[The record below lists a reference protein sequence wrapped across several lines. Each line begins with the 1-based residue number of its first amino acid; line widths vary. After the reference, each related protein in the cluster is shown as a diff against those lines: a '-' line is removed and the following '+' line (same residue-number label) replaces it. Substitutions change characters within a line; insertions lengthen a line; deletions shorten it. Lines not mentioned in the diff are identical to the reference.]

1 MEIIK
6 VLLDSIDLIAKIL
19 GFLSLYAIAIALLD
33 WRKTSNYEQQCNDTK
48 NGPK

>member
-6 VLLDSIDLIAKIL
+6 VLLDSVDLIAKIL

-33 WRKTSNYEQQCNDTK
+33 WRKTCKYEQQCNDIK

>member
-33 WRKTSNYEQQCNDTK
+33 WRKTSKYEQQCNDIK
-48 NGPK
+48 NGPN